1 MFRVKNNTIPMRFM
15 EGLRTLTISTQL
27 DLVKT
32 ILLNVKQNCHVQ
44 NLLYHLVDHVSGTMD
59 LLPFKSNVSHKIV

>member
-44 NLLYHLVDHVSGTMD
+44 NLLCYLVDHVSGTMD
-59 LLPFKSNVSHKIV
+59 LLTFKSNVSHKIV